1 MMIRNVHDIYGEY
14 AKSRYQFKC
23 LNVLLNNSVVIIMT
37 SDELHIDLK
46 KPTDT

>member
-1 MMIRNVHDIYGEY
+1 MCMIYMERVQI
-14 AKSRYQFKC
+14 SQYQFKC
-23 LNVLLNNSVVIIMT
+23 LNVLLNNCVVILMT